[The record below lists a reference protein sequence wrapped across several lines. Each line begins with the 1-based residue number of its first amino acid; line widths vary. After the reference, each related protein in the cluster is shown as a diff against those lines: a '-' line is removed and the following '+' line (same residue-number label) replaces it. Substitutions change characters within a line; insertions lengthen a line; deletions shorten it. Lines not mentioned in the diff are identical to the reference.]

1 MQNSMKHKPSKNALG
16 ATKSNLHNNNKKK
29 GRSSPNNT
37 TQRIASWQ
45 LPITSTH
52 QKWWWPLY
60 QPPVSSSI
68 ESRRRHSQREA
79 TSRARRRRRS
89 RRWRRIAPC
98 GWGETLA
105 WRGRWRRH
113 GARRSPWTATST
125 KPSWNLPPSPGGWKM
140 AMVADKS
147 ARRPTARIVHRW
159 KGKAGTKQ
167 TRRVNGIYKILRSR
181 PINIKTF
188 LIFYIWLQNG
198 FSIIKM
204 EEIMKVDQKFVI
216 KLHKEL

>member
-1 MQNSMKHKPSKNALG
+1 MPLEQQNQ
-16 ATKSNLHNNNKKK
+16 TCTTTTKKK
-29 GRSSPNNT
+29 SRSSPNNT

-140 AMVADKS
+140 AMVADKPLGG
-147 ARRPTARIVHRW
+147 RRRGLSTVER
-159 KGKAGTKQ
+159 G
-167 TRRVNGIYKILRSR
+167 RRGLSKHD
-181 PINIKTF
+181 
-188 LIFYIWLQNG
+188 G
-198 FSIIKM
+198 
-204 EEIMKVDQKFVI
+204 
-216 KLHKEL
+216 